1 MVTEPFDIERDL
13 QALAADLR
21 RLEGEYTMFFA
32 GRLPRPPWETRA
44 RVEAVFKRWDRGH
57 IEQAGQRFR
66 LSTLQARYAAFT
78 DLWDRGVRA
87 KEEGRP
93 GPFASGSPARPA
105 PRDERPPERIVHV
118 AAFRDPVRE
127 AEKLESLYSAV
138 MDARRQAGEAV
149 VPFHRFAQLVKDQVK
164 TLQAEGSSEVALRVT
179 LREGKVNLTARA
191 LRGVPAGPEGSREG
205 GEADRPRPRDGDA
218 G

>member
-1 MVTEPFDIERDL
+1 VTEPFDIERDL
-13 QALAADLR
+13 QTLAAELR

-44 RVEAVFKRWDRGH
+44 RVESVFKRWDRSH

-66 LSTLQARYAAFT
+66 LSTLQARYAVFT

-93 GPFASGSPARPA
+93 SPFATGSPARPPA
-105 PRDERPPERIVHV
+105 RDERPPERIVHV

-127 AEKLESLYSAV
+127 AEKLESLYTAV
-138 MDARRQAGEAV
+138 MDARREAGEAV

-164 TLQAEGSSEVALRVT
+164 TLQAQGSSEVALRVT
-179 LREGKVNLTARA
+179 WREGKVNLTARA
-191 LRGVPAGPEGSREG
+191 LRGVPTGREGSREG
-205 GEADRPRPRDGDA
+205 GEAD
-218 G
+218 